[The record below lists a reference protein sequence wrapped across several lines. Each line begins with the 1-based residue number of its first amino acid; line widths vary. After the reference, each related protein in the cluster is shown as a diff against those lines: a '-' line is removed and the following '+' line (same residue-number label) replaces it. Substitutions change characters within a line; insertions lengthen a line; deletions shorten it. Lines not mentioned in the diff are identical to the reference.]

1 MGSGACSLDPFLRT
15 LPSKQSKLLLFA
27 IYILIMVGTE
37 LCMLM
42 QSFVLLYD
50 IFMGITSKIFCSG
63 YGLLF
68 LQYLNTST
76 IRPLF
81 VIICIR
87 DLKKKLTISY
97 PCVMLNVDVARN
109 NTNDQYQVSLDL
121 LLFLY
126 I

>member
-27 IYILIMVGTE
+27 VYILIMVSTE

-76 IRPLF
+76 I
-81 VIICIR
+81 ICDYLYQR
-87 DLKKKLTISY
+87 LEEEADYFISM
-97 PCVMLNVDVARN
+97 CNA
-109 NTNDQYQVSLDL
+109 
-121 LLFLY
+121 
-126 I
+126 